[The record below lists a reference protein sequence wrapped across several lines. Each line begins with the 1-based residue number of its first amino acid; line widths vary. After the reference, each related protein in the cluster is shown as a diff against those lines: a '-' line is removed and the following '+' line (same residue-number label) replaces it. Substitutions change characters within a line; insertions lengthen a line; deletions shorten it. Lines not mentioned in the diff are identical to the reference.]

1 MILRI
6 SVNLVKFCVSEVD
19 EFWWN
24 YFYFAW
30 RKRGGGERGVVDG
43 RGPLV
48 VIGCI
53 VRGWRKRD
61 PFPDDPY
68 FTWKCDGS

>member
-1 MILRI
+1 MILRM

-43 RGPLV
+43 IP
-48 VIGCI
+48 
-53 VRGWRKRD
+53 
-61 PFPDDPY
+61 
-68 FTWKCDGS
+68 